1 MLLTVFSNEEEI
13 NYETTMKFIIN
24 LKKIIRDGIVLRQ
37 KLLPLFAV
45 CTAFTAYT
53 TYTAYTVAY
62 MPIFGSCGEVP
73 KSFLLAEQNFT
84 FQ

>member
-1 MLLTVFSNEEEI
+1 MFLTVFSTEEEI

-24 LKKIIRDGIVLRQ
+24 LKKTIRDGIVLRH

-53 TYTAYTVAY
+53 TYTVAY
-62 MPIFGSCGEVP
+62 MPIFESCGEV
-73 KSFLLAEQNFT
+73 L
-84 FQ
+84 

>member
-1 MLLTVFSNEEEI
+1 M
-13 NYETTMKFIIN
+13 TMKFIIN
-24 LKKIIRDGIVLRQ
+24 LKKTIRDVIVLRH

-62 MPIFGSCGEVP
+62 MPIFESCGEVL
-73 KSFLLAEQNFT
+73 FLLA
-84 FQ
+84 